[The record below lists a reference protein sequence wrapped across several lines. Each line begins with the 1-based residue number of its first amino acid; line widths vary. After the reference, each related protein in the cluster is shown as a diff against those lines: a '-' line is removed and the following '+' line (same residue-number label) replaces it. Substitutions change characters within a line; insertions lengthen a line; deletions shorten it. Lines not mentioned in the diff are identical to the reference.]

1 MTDPRHARSR
11 TSKVLKL
18 VLPILQFTKPAFD
31 IEMLPTYCHR

>member
-1 MTDPRHARSR
+1 MIDPRHARSR
-11 TSKVLKL
+11 SKVLKL